1 MPRAPWP
8 SSQRPRANIPASPP
22 LGTMPKT
29 LTVPLAVAV
38 ARLAAPRDEKARA
51 TTSPPPGSARACS
64 PERSFHSLI
73 ARSCEAVASTS
84 PFSQMARS
92 RHGPVCPLNE
102 SAGLSSAGAPE
113 PDGSWKASL
122 AAGRRHH
129 DHRTGAHAAEAHPVQ
144 LTRLGP
150 CVEHRGAR
158 AVGHAPHPRTAVG
171 GGGRQQLAIARE
183 GLVPAPGQ
191 SVQAASPDTRQAS
204 STAPQCR
211 QRSRPPTVADPPLVQ
226 MLRYM
231 RRCLRLRRHG
241 SASQR
246 NSPKRVLLHPRRPKP
261 QRTRCQQTSRRE
273 QERRDQARPPLR
285 ASTR

>member
-1 MPRAPWP
+1 MEGPPGALERAGRPSPTLADLRSGYTLRRNLAALPRKGSTLVQLPPRGGLMPRAPWP

-84 PFSQMARS
+84 PFSPMARS

-158 AVGHAPHPRTAVG
+158 AVGHAPHPRTAVS

-183 GLVPAPGQ
+183 VDSQHRAR
-191 SVQAASPDTRQAS
+191 V
-204 STAPQCR
+204 CR
-211 QRSRPPTVADPPLVQ
+211 QRHQTLARPAPQPRSAVSVADRQQWLT
-226 MLRYM
+226 
-231 RRCLRLRRHG
+231 RR
-241 SASQR
+241 
-246 NSPKRVLLHPRRPKP
+246 
-261 QRTRCQQTSRRE
+261 
-273 QERRDQARPPLR
+273 
-285 ASTR
+285 